1 MPRPGGLFFVFPPT
15 APAGASKDNL
25 RTTYRTTGDGRPQ
38 TSMKPARN
46 HRTPRVSPPSAIS
59 AEPRSSLSYRIRLPR
74 RAAIVLLALLPGAGF
89 AFDPFGTPTAEE
101 TASFDVLWKAFT
113 LYKDDANP
121 ILQEFK
127 LRGRYQG
134 QNYWVESDQGDAESW
149 EDRRSRLGFDAKL
162 FSKQV
167 EVRVDFQSNDG
178 FEDTYDR
185 LVDAYVKWKPDEHLA
200 ITFGRTKP
208 LIGAYDWLESTNS
221 QPTFERSQIFN
232 QLRVDRAT
240 ALTVEG
246 KTGNFTWQA
255 GGYSN
260 DTDREFGKFGGA
272 FSYGAGIGYDAKE
285 AFGWRR
291 ADFRLDWLHSD
302 HDADDQVL
310 DRYDDIVSAT
320 FHGQEGP
327 WGFVAEGFHA
337 SGGDGRDKD
346 VFGFFLQPTYD
357 LVPKRLQLVGRYSYA
372 TGDGLDSVRRQTR
385 YESEAPALTGGGRGD
400 EYHALYLGAQYF
412 IHGDKLKLLAGAEYA
427 TLDGG
432 GNGGD
437 YDGFTWLTG
446 IRFSF

>member
-1 MPRPGGLFFVFPPT
+1 
-15 APAGASKDNL
+15 
-25 RTTYRTTGDGRPQ
+25 
-38 TSMKPARN
+38 MKHHRN
-46 HRTPRVSPPSAIS
+46 HRTPRVSVPSAIHPIP
-59 AEPRSSLSYRIRLPR
+59 APHSSLSYRVRLPR
-74 RAAIVLLALLPGAGF
+74 RAALALFALLPGVGS
-89 AFDPFGTPTAEE
+89 AFDPFGAPTAEE
-101 TASFDVLWKAFT
+101 TATFDALWKAFT

-134 QNYWVESDQGDAESW
+134 QYYWVDSDQSDADAW
-149 EDRRSRLGFDAKL
+149 EDRRSRFGFDAKL

-178 FEDTYDR
+178 FEDAYDR
-185 LVDAYVKWKPDEHLA
+185 LVDAYVKWKPDENLA

-208 LIGAYDWLESTNS
+208 LIGHYDWLESTNS

-240 ALTVEG
+240 ALTIEG
-246 KTGNFTWQA
+246 KSGNFTWQA

-272 FSYGAGIGYDAKE
+272 FSYGAGVGYDAKE
-285 AFGWRR
+285 SFGWRR

-320 FHGQEGP
+320 FYGQEGP
-327 WGFVAEGFHA
+327 WGFVAEAFHA
-337 SGGDGRDKD
+337 SGGEGRDGD

-357 LVPKRLQLVGRYSYA
+357 LIPKRVQLVGRYSYA

-437 YDGFTWLTG
+437 YDGLTWLTG

>member
-1 MPRPGGLFFVFPPT
+1 MAFEPF
-15 APAGASKDNL
+15 S
-25 RTTYRTTGDGRPQ
+25 
-38 TSMKPARN
+38 
-46 HRTPRVSPPSAIS
+46 TPS
-59 AEPRSSLSYRIRLPR
+59 
-74 RAAIVLLALLPGAGF
+74 
-89 AFDPFGTPTAEE
+89 AEE
-101 TASFDVLWKAFT
+101 TASFEELWKAFT
-113 LYKDDANP
+113 LYKNDDNP
-121 ILQEFK
+121 LLQEFK

-134 QNYWVESDQGDAESW
+134 QYYWVDSDQGDADAW
-149 EDRRSRLGFDAKL
+149 EDRRSRFGFDAKL

-178 FEDTYDR
+178 FEDAYDR
-185 LVDAYVKWKPDEHLA
+185 LVDAYVKWKPDENLA
-200 ITFGRTKP
+200 ITLGRTKP
-208 LIGAYDWLESTNS
+208 LIGHYDWLESTNS

-240 ALTVEG
+240 ALTIEG
-246 KTGNFTWQA
+246 KSGNFTWQA

-272 FSYGAGIGYDAKE
+272 FSYGAGVGYDAKE
-285 AFGWRR
+285 SFGWRR

-320 FHGQEGP
+320 FYGQEGP
-327 WGFVAEGFHA
+327 WGFVAEAFRA
-337 SGGDGRDKD
+337 SGGEGRDGD

-357 LVPKRLQLVGRYSYA
+357 LIPKRVQLVGRYSYA
-372 TGDGLDSVRRQTR
+372 TGDGPDSVRRQTR

-400 EYHALYLGAQYF
+400 EYHAFYLGAQYF

-437 YDGFTWLTG
+437 YDGLTWLTG